1 MYLFVFIITFI
12 IVIIIII
19 WLCFIDLAIF
29 NYQLKWQ

>member
-19 WLCFIDLAIF
+19 WLYFIDLAIL